1 MNKKLRQYFA
11 YRNGY
16 IQYCKLRIM
25 NRKPILLLSMLIL
38 FIPLIWNLILILVAN
53 GAMDMPTVMS
63 QSLSLGSPLGWLIGA
78 IPFLESLGIMLIVFA
93 LLFSDEN

>member
-1 MNKKLRQYFA
+1 
-11 YRNGY
+11 
-16 IQYCKLRIM
+16 M

-53 GAMDMPTVMS
+53 GAMEMPAVMS
-63 QSLSLGSPLGWLIGA
+63 QSHSLGSPLGWLIGG